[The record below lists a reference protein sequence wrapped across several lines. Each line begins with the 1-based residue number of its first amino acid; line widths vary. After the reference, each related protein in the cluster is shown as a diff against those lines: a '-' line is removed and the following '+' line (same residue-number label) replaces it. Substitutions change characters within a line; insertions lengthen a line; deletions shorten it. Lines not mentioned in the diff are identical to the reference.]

1 MATSQLPHARFPI
14 LYSKPWDCC
23 LANVWGVR
31 KSSREANGFVQGVNG
46 QRKESDSVLG
56 HDFWTELSSF
66 PACALCCDSYFPD
79 KKTSLGEESEMRKL
93 NQGLVQLRVSFL
105 GHWVFLT
112 MMDQALLAV
121 AVQKLVSPL
130 TPVSR
135 GQHWGAY
142 LLVPRQHFKEHS
154 DCLCEIKIQVW
165 LKQKIV
171 SLRKWLS
178 S

>member
-1 MATSQLPHARFPI
+1 MATSRLPHARFPI
-14 LYSKPWDCC
+14 LYSKPWDCWW
-23 LANVWGVR
+23 AYVWGIW
-31 KSSREANGFVQGVNG
+31 KSSWEANAFVQGVTC

-56 HDFWTELSSF
+56 HDFWTKLSSF

-105 GHWVFLT
+105 GPWVFST
-112 MMDQALLAV
+112 VMDQSLLAV

-130 TPVSR
+130 TPASQ
-135 GQHWGAY
+135 GQHWGAN

-171 SLRKWLS
+171 SLGKWLS
-178 S
+178 G